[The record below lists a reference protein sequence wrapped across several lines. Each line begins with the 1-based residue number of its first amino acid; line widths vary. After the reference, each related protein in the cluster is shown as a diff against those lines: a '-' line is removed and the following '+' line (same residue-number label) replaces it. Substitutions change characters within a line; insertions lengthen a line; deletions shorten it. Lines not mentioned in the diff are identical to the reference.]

1 MGLEVYIHE
10 NENLIRIVADRK
22 FNFASARDFRNAY
35 RNNPG
40 NMCYIVDFKNTQY
53 MDSSSL
59 GMLLILRE
67 HAGDTKHSVKLINC
81 MDALKSLLQAVRFER
96 YFEIS

>member
-40 NMCYIVDFKNTQY
+40 DMCYIVDFNRWVCY
-53 MDSSSL
+53 
-59 GMLLILRE
+59 
-67 HAGDTKHSVKLINC
+67 
-81 MDALKSLLQAVRFER
+81 
-96 YFEIS
+96 